1 MINLL
6 FFGRLGDCA
15 LDADKSIFYQDDLAT
30 PLDVRDWLAKAHGD
44 LGQVLSEP
52 QVLVSVN
59 KRIVKWDHPLADNDE
74 LAFLPPVTGG

>member
-15 LDADKSIFYQDDLAT
+15 LDVDKSIFYQDDLAT

-44 LGQVLSEP
+44 LGKALSEP

-59 KRIVKWDHPLADNDE
+59 KSCLLYTSDAADE
-74 LAFLPPVTGG
+74 

>member
-15 LDADKSIFYQDDLAT
+15 LDVDKSIFYQDDLAT

-44 LGQVLSEP
+44 LGKALSEP
-52 QVLVSVN
+52 QVLGLVINSV
-59 KRIVKWDHPLADNDE
+59 VKWDHALADNGE
-74 LAFLPPVTGG
+74 

>member
-6 FFGRLGDCA
+6 IFGRLGDCA
-15 LDADKSIFYQDDLAT
+15 LEVDKSILYQDDLAT

-59 KRIVKWDHPLADNDE
+59 KRIVKWLSLIHI
-74 LAFLPPVTGG
+74 